1 MNNKVIIGAVKKHSI
16 ADDLGLQ
23 AGDEIL
29 SFNKTKL
36 RDILDYKLFD
46 CSEEIELHIKY
57 KNG

>member
-36 RDILDYKLFD
+36 RDILDYKLLD
-46 CSEEIELHIKY
+46 CSEEI
-57 KNG
+57 